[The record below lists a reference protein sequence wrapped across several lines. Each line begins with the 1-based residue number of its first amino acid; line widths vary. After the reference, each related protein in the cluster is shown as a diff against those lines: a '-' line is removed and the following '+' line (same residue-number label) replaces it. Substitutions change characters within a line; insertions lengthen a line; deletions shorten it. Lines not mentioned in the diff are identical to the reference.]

1 MSPPTTSP
9 RSPQSRAQSPSKTD
23 AVRRRKKPRPSGN
36 ALPAWIAE
44 HIAHGPDDPKAALLR
59 AAAELMAE
67 RSPSDVTLR
76 EIAARAGV
84 NYGLIHRHYRTKDR
98 LLLEIFQEFTDYGAE
113 QIRSSE
119 TIHEAIRRT
128 FTLDSGGFARILA
141 WVALDG
147 VPSEKTFAD
156 TSGMAVFQD
165 LIVQAWERGDDPE
178 RREKF
183 DPRLVSSFVML
194 MISIWDFYAP
204 YMQQVDD
211 WRDRD
216 LDDAK
221 REILELMQ
229 TLVSAAAP
237 QPTTKAPARRAP
249 AKRKAAAKRATKRA
263 PKSTED

>member
-1 MSPPTTSP
+1 M
-9 RSPQSRAQSPSKTD
+9 
-23 AVRRRKKPRPSGN
+23 
-36 ALPAWIAE
+36 LPAWIAE
-44 HIAHGPDDPKAALLR
+44 HITHGPDDPKAALLR

-119 TIHEAIRRT
+119 TIHEAICRT
-128 FTLDSGGFARILA
+128 FTLDSGGFARILT

-147 VPSEKTFAD
+147 VPAEKTFQD

-165 LIVQAWERGDDPE
+165 LIVEEWERGGGPQ
-178 RREKF
+178 RRERF
-183 DPRLVSSFVML
+183 DPRIVSSFVML

-216 LDDAK
+216 LDDVHA
-221 REILELMQ
+221 EVLELMQ

-237 QPTTKAPARRAP
+237 LKRAKKPRTTRT
-249 AKRKAAAKRATKRA
+249 AAAKKAATTRSKASRTPRSSQQPA
-263 PKSTED
+263 GN